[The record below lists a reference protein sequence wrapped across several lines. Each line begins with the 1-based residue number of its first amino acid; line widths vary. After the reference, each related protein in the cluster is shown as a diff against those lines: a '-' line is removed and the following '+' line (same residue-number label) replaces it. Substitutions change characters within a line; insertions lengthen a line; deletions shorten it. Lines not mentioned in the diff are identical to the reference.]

1 MLPRIAERPGVTG
14 QFRYSA
20 PPSPPGRSG
29 SRRRYDRPMPP
40 ATPLPRL
47 LAVLRLRRGPA
58 RGRILFTKPPVP
70 PEATLAIRGTIVLG
84 LFALVVAVFWWDRA
98 GIRDNIDGHIS
109 FIDVV
114 YFAAVTVTTVGYGDI
129 VPVSERA
136 RLIDAVFVT
145 PVRLVVWLIFVG
157 TAYQLVFQRLL
168 EDLRMTRL
176 QRDLHDH
183 VLVLGFGGTGS
194 TAASELIAQ
203 GVAPADVVVID
214 EDEGRVRL
222 AAELGFTGLHGNAT
236 REELLQVAGVER
248 ARAVII
254 GLHRDDTAVLAAL
267 TVRHLSQGARLIVAV
282 REEENRKLM
291 LTAGADVVVAPF
303 QVGGYLLA
311 DAVATRETVSV
322 LTDLLSCRGEM
333 QVVEAPA
340 STAELG
346 RAARELPDKLVI
358 AVRRGSRL
366 IRFWDDPRLTIETGD
381 VLIAVARGRGSPAAA
396 A

>member
-1 MLPRIAERPGVTG
+1 MA
-14 QFRYSA
+14 
-20 PPSPPGRSG
+20 
-29 SRRRYDRPMPP
+29 P

-47 LAVLRLRRGPA
+47 LAVLRLRRGPG

-70 PEATLAIRGTIVLG
+70 PAATLAIRGAVVLG

-203 GVAPADVVVID
+203 GVAPEAIVVID
-214 EDEGRVRL
+214 EDEAQVRL

-236 REELLQVAGVER
+236 REELLRLAGVER

-291 LTAGADVVVAPF
+291 VTAGADVVVAPF

-311 DAVATRETVSV
+311 DAVATREAVTV

-333 QVVEAPA
+333 QVVESPA
-340 STAELG
+340 TTAELG
-346 RAARELPDKLVI
+346 RVARELPDKLVI
-358 AVRRGSRL
+358 AVRRGTRL

-381 VLIAVARGRGSPAAA
+381 VLIAVARGRGDPAAA

>member
-1 MLPRIAERPGVTG
+1 MTP
-14 QFRYSA
+14 A
-20 PPSPPGRSG
+20 P
-29 SRRRYDRPMPP
+29 
-40 ATPLPRL
+40 PLPRL
-47 LAVLRLRRGPA
+47 LAVLRLRRGPG

-70 PEATLAIRGTIVLG
+70 PGATLAIRGAIVLG

-98 GIRDNIDGHIS
+98 GLRDHIDGQIS
-109 FIDVV
+109 FTDVV

-129 VPVSERA
+129 VPVTDRA

-203 GVAPADVVVID
+203 GESPEHIVVID
-214 EDEGRVRL
+214 EDEARVQL

-248 ARAVII
+248 ARAVIV

-267 TVRHLSQGARLIVAV
+267 TVRHLSKRVRLIATV
-282 REEENRKLM
+282 RDEENRKLL

-311 DAVATRETVSV
+311 DAVGTRETVAV

-333 QVVEAPA
+333 QVVEATA
-340 STAELG
+340 TTAELG

-358 AVRRGSRL
+358 AVRRGTRL

-381 VLIAVARGRGSPAAA
+381 VLIAVTRGTGSPAAVA
-396 A
+396 